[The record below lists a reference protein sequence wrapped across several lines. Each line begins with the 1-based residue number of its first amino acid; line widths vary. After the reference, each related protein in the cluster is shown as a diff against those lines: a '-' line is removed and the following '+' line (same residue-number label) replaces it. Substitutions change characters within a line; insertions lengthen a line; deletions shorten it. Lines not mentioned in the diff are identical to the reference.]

1 MHFDMSQV
9 ENMKVEILSFKILK
23 QGGNYLEYESIHWK
37 IKKITWGNK
46 SLTLWKWKRLNKK

>member
-23 QGGNYLEYESIHWK
+23 QGGNYLEYESIH
-37 IKKITWGNK
+37 
-46 SLTLWKWKRLNKK
+46 